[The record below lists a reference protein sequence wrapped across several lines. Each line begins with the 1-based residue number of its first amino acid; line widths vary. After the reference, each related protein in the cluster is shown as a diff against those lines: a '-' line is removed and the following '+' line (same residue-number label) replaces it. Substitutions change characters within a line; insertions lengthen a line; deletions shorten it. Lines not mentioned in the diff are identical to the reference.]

1 MSACSCPVWL
11 ILVRAF
17 IEGCCLPR
25 VVSSSQQF
33 GKSVTNIHAASY
45 NCSAGLKWTAI
56 WTVGL
61 TVVSSV
67 AVFSL
72 QSFARVRVLVGL
84 LYIGLGVVAAP
95 VALLVGGMCCDSC
108 GILGR
113 KNDLRCYFAFW
124 CCALFPV
131 LLILSGCLLCFQINQ
146 VLVYMSPALSPL
158 LLAFG
163 DVIIDFTVDDT
174 AYSEHISHVTDPLG
188 VPLV

>member
-1 MSACSCPVWL
+1 MRRPEVDRDL
-11 ILVRAF
+11 D
-17 IEGCCLPR
+17 G
-25 VVSSSQQF
+25 
-33 GKSVTNIHAASY
+33 GAA
-45 NCSAGLKWTAI
+45 
-56 WTVGL
+56 
-61 TVVSSV
+61 SV

-95 VALLVGGMCCDSC
+95 FSLFLGIMCGDSY
-108 GILGR
+108 GVLGR
-113 KNDLRCYFAFW
+113 KNDLQCYFAFW

-131 LLILSGCLLCFQINQ
+131 MLIFSGCLLCFQINQ
-146 VLVYMSPALSPL
+146 VLVYMLPALSPL

-174 AYSEHISHVTDPLG
+174 ANSDHPSRVTDPLG